1 MRIVSPNP
9 QRPIMA
15 DQFLTYVQR
24 FDIIPQ
30 INSKLSSSTTA
41 KGPYPDPV
49 STMYQLKRAKRGNRT
64 LLGDI
69 VPLDQVRTLVELTP
83 WFGDQADTCLRK
95 TNNLTYCSEFWLNEY
110 FDKEI
115 FYALTL
121 PCNP

>member
-1 MRIVSPNP
+1 
-9 QRPIMA
+9 MA
-15 DQFLTYVQR
+15 DRFLTYVQR

-30 INSKLSSSTTA
+30 INSKLSGLTTA

-49 STMYQLKRAKRGNRT
+49 STMYQLKHAKGGNCT
-64 LLGDI
+64 LLGDV
-69 VPLDQVRTLVELTP
+69 VPLDQVRTLVVLTP
-83 WFGDQADTCLRK
+83 WFGDQADTRLRK
-95 TNNLTYCSEFWLNEY
+95 TNNLTYCSEFWLDKY